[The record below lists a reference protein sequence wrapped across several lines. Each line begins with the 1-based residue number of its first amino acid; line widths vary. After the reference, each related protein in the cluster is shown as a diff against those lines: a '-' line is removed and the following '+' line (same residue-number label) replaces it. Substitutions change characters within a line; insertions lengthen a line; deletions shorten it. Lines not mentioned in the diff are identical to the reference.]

1 MNGVKVKIMKF
12 LSLLCTLLLMS
23 AVAAA
28 EVSFDAKVKAEA
40 EAENAALA
48 KEAAMTKANR
58 EAFLQVAER
67 LTAKD
72 NVEELNK
79 LTDEQLLH
87 FIQEVSVMSEVS
99 SPKAYK
105 ADLSIRVNGA
115 LLKQYMQE
123 NDMLEVVSAPQKIL
137 IVPIFS
143 DMEYPGKVLWEDG
156 NVWREAWLK
165 KGLIKSGQFDFE
177 VLADTAP
184 NKKALPQAPETVLS
198 VDDYKQLSAINGIKN
213 IYTVQAVRAGRNNLV
228 LIVREYPSEAEKR
241 FMVTADDGE
250 TLDKGIAE
258 SVNYITMQMQQQQV
272 AESYKQGQIAATF
285 YYVRLKNWL
294 DMEEKLKSVPQI
306 KSVTTDAIVNG
317 QVKLTLE
324 FSGSESALLNSLEN
338 AGIYLQSDNGNYI
351 LK

>member
-1 MNGVKVKIMKF
+1 MKF
-12 LSLLCTLLLMS
+12 FILLITLLLMCS
-23 AVAAA
+23 PVKA

-40 EAENAALA
+40 EAENAAQA
-48 KEAAMTKANR
+48 KEQAMTKANR

-67 LTAKD
+67 LTAKA

-99 SPKAYK
+99 SPKTYK
-105 ADLSIRVNGA
+105 ADLSIRINGA

-143 DMEYPGKVLWEDG
+143 DMEYPDKVLWEDG

-165 KGLIKSGQFDFE
+165 KGLIKSGQFAFK
-177 VLADTAP
+177 VLADTIP
-184 NKKALPQAPETVLS
+184 NKQALSQAPQTVLS
-198 VDDYKQLSAINGIKN
+198 VEEYKKLAQINGIKN

-241 FMVTADDGE
+241 FMVTDDDGE

-294 DMEEKLKSVPQI
+294 DMEQKLKSVPQI
-306 KSVTTDAIVNG
+306 KAVITEAVING
-317 QVKLTLE
+317 RVKLTLE

-338 AGIYLQSDNGNYI
+338 AGIYLQSDNGSYI

>member
-67 LTAKD
+67 LTAKA

-123 NDMLEVVSAPQKIL
+123 NDMLEVLSAPQKIL

-213 IYTVQAVRAGRNNLV
+213 IYTVHAVRAGRNNLV
-228 LIVREYPSEAEKR
+228 LIVREYPSEVEKR
-241 FMVTADDGE
+241 FMVTDDEGE

-258 SVNYITMQMQQQQV
+258 SVNYVTMQMQQQQV
-272 AESYKQGQIAATF
+272 AESYKQGQISATF

>member
-1 MNGVKVKIMKF
+1 MKF

-67 LTAKD
+67 LTAKA

-123 NDMLEVVSAPQKIL
+123 NDMLEVLSAPQKIL

-213 IYTVQAVRAGRNNLV
+213 IYTVHAVRAGRNNLV
-228 LIVREYPSEAEKR
+228 LIVREYPSEVEKR
-241 FMVTADDGE
+241 FMVTDDEGE

-258 SVNYITMQMQQQQV
+258 SVNYVTMQMQQQQV
-272 AESYKQGQIAATF
+272 AESYKQGQISATF

>member
-1 MNGVKVKIMKF
+1 MKF
-12 LSLLCTLLLMS
+12 FILLFTFLLLCS
-23 AVAAA
+23 PVKAD
-28 EVSFDAKVKAEA
+28 VSFDAKIKAEA

-58 EAFLQVAER
+58 EAFLQVAGR
-67 LTAKD
+67 LTAQA

-105 ADLSIRVNGA
+105 ADLSIRINGA

-137 IVPIFS
+137 VVPIFS
-143 DMEYPGKVLWEDG
+143 DMEYPDKVLWEDG
-156 NVWREAWLK
+156 NVWREAWLE

-177 VLADTAP
+177 VLADTVP
-184 NKKALPQAPETVLS
+184 NKNALPHAPETVLS
-198 VDDYKQLSAINGIKN
+198 VEVYNNLAKINGIKN
-213 IYTVQAVRAGRNNLV
+213 IYTVQAVRAGRNNLA
-228 LIVREYPSEAEKR
+228 LIVREYPSEVEKR
-241 FMVTADDGE
+241 LMITDADGK
-250 TLDKGIAE
+250 TLDKAIAE
-258 SVNYITMQMQQQQV
+258 AVNVITMQMQQQQV

-285 YYVRLKNWL
+285 YYDRLKNWL
-294 DMEEKLKSVPQI
+294 DMEKKLKSVPQI
-306 KSVTTDAIVNG
+306 KVVKTDAIVNG
-317 QVKLTLE
+317 QVKLKLE

-338 AGIYLQSDNGNYI
+338 AGIYLQSNNGNYI

>member
-1 MNGVKVKIMKF
+1 MKF
-12 LSLLCTLLLMS
+12 FTLMFTLLLMCS
-23 AVAAA
+23 PVKA
-28 EVSFDAKVKAEA
+28 EISFDAKIKAEA

-67 LTAKD
+67 LTAKA
-72 NVEELNK
+72 NVEELGK

-105 ADLSIRVNGA
+105 ADLSIRINGA

-143 DMEYPGKVLWEDG
+143 DMEYQDKVLWEDG
-156 NVWREAWLK
+156 NVWRTTWLE

-177 VLADTAP
+177 VLADTVP
-184 NKKALPQAPETVLS
+184 NKKALPRAPEMVLS
-198 VDDYKQLSAINGIKN
+198 IDDYNNLAKINGIKN

-228 LIVREYPSEAEKR
+228 LIVREYPSEVEKR
-241 FMVTADDGE
+241 LMITDTDGK
-250 TLDKGIAE
+250 TLDKAIAE
-258 SVNYITMQMQQQQV
+258 SVNVITMQMQQQQV
-272 AESYKQGQIAATF
+272 AESYKQGQLAATF
-285 YYVRLKNWL
+285 YYERLKNWL
-294 DMEEKLKSVPQI
+294 DMEKRLKAVPQI
-306 KSVTTDAIVNG
+306 KTVKTDAIVNG
-317 QVKLTLE
+317 QVKLKLE
-324 FSGSESALLNSLEN
+324 FSGSEPALLNSLEN
-338 AGIYLQSDNGNYI
+338 AGIYLQSNNGNYI

>member
-1 MNGVKVKIMKF
+1 MKF
-12 LSLLCTLLLMS
+12 FILLFTFLLLC
-23 AVAAA
+23 APVKA
-28 EVSFDAKVKAEA
+28 EVSFDAKIKAEA

-67 LTAKD
+67 LTAKA

-105 ADLSIRVNGA
+105 ADLSIRINGA

-123 NDMLEVVSAPQKIL
+123 NDMLEAVSVPQKIL
-137 IVPIFS
+137 VVPIFS
-143 DMEYPGKVLWEDG
+143 DMEYPDKVLWEDG
-156 NVWREAWLK
+156 NVWRAAWLE

-177 VLADTAP
+177 VLADTVP
-184 NKKALPQAPETVLS
+184 NKNALPHAPETVLS
-198 VDDYKQLSAINGIKN
+198 VDDYNKLAKINGIKN

-228 LIVREYPSEAEKR
+228 LIVREYPSEVEKR
-241 FMVTADDGE
+241 LMITDADGK
-250 TLDKGIAE
+250 TLDKAIAE
-258 SVNYITMQMQQQQV
+258 SVNVITMQMQQQQV

-285 YYVRLKNWL
+285 YYDRLKNWL
-294 DMEEKLKSVPQI
+294 DMEKKLKSVPQI
-306 KSVTTDAIVNG
+306 KVVKTDAIVNG
-317 QVKLTLE
+317 QVKLKLE

-338 AGIYLQSDNGNYI
+338 AGIYLQSNNGNYI

>member
-1 MNGVKVKIMKF
+1 MKF

-28 EVSFDAKVKAEA
+28 EISFDAKVKAEA

-67 LTAKD
+67 LTAKA

-123 NDMLEVVSAPQKIL
+123 NDMLEVLSAPQKIL

-213 IYTVQAVRAGRNNLV
+213 IYTVHAVRAGRNNLV
-228 LIVREYPSEAEKR
+228 LIVREYPSEVEKR
-241 FMVTADDGE
+241 FMVTDDEGE

-258 SVNYITMQMQQQQV
+258 SVNYVTMQMQQQQV
-272 AESYKQGQIAATF
+272 AESYKQGQISATF